1 MQEITDYGK
10 VFETLVQKTQD
21 YIVGNNLSAMVLGI
35 SGGIDSTVVA
45 AICHEVSKRTN
56 IPLIGRSL
64 PTTNNKTNEVS
75 TADLVGKAFCT
86 DYKVCPID
94 RFYHQ
99 FMIDIVH
106 KETGSVRYKQNE
118 LTGGFTIDLEDCL
131 KFQTPIAN
139 GNIQAR
145 LRMIYLYN
153 LASIHRGLVMDTDNL
168 TENNLG
174 YFTIHGDVGDFN
186 PIGGLWKTEVFKLAE
201 WLISYYRTNSI
212 KTMEKSG
219 LVDYSEWEEAVNA
232 DSLIYAIEESLKLKP
247 TAGLGITN
255 NDLEE
260 IGAES
265 YDQVD
270 DVLKVILAWKMITV
284 PSKYNFNNFIESDF
298 ISELTYIPEEIIES
312 ANLDGATG
320 IKEFWYIVLPMA
332 YGTLSLF
339 IVTGVAGIFLA
350 QYAAYDMYG
359 GYASTRIQGVGYWF
373 YVSMLNRF
381 SEVSRSAELPYYA
394 ALGVCLTFITL
405 PLMFI
410 TKWAT
415 EKFGPSEE

>member
-1 MQEITDYGK
+1 MNSKDYGAI
-10 VFETLVQKTQD
+10 FESLVEQTAEYLVK
-21 YIVGNNLSAMVLGI
+21 NNLKAQILGI

-45 AICHEVSKRTN
+45 AICHEVSERTN

-75 TADLVGKAFCT
+75 TADLVGKAFCN
-86 DYKVCPID
+86 DYKVCSID

-99 FMIDIVH
+99 FMINIVH
-106 KETGSVRYKQNE
+106 KETGSVKYIQNE
-118 LTGGFTIDLEDCL
+118 LTGGFTIDLENCL

-153 LASIHRGLVMDTDNL
+153 LASIYGGLVMDTDNL

-186 PIGGLWKTEVFKLAE
+186 PIGGLWKTEVFELAE
-201 WLISYYRTNSI
+201 WLYNYYFTPEVENCKDLENAPQEI
-212 KTMEKSG
+212 K
-219 LVDYSEWEEAVNA
+219 
-232 DSLIYAIEESLKLKP
+232 DSFDRARALLASSLLKP

-270 DVLKVILAWKMITV
+270 DVLKVILAWKMITA
-284 PSKYNFNNFIESDF
+284 SRKYSFNNFIESDYM
-298 ISELTYIPEEIIES
+298 SELTYIPEEIIKNVAKRHFASEFKRKQ
-312 ANLDGATG
+312 LP
-320 IKEFWYIVLPMA
+320 IKI
-332 YGTLSLF
+332 
-339 IVTGVAGIFLA
+339 
-350 QYAAYDMYG
+350 
-359 GYASTRIQGVGYWF
+359 TRDEI
-373 YVSMLNRF
+373 L
-381 SEVSRSAELPYYA
+381 
-394 ALGVCLTFITL
+394 
-405 PLMFI
+405 
-410 TKWAT
+410 
-415 EKFGPSEE
+415 